1 MRILFDQGT
10 PVPLRRAL
18 PEHRVDT
25 AYERGWSQLR
35 NSDLLDRAEEDGYD
49 LLITTDQSL
58 RFQQDLANRELAVLV
73 LMSTAW
79 PRIRLMTEAIRA
91 AVNEIRRGE
100 CIEVQI

>member
-1 MRILFDQGT
+1 MRVLFDQGT
-10 PVPLRRAL
+10 PVPLRRHL

-35 NSDLLDRAEEDGYD
+35 NSALLDRAEEDGYE

-58 RFQQDLANRELAVLV
+58 RYQQDLANRELAILV

-79 PRIRLMTEAIRA
+79 PRIRLRTAAIRA
-91 AVNEIRRGE
+91 AIDEIGRGE
-100 CIEVQI
+100 CMEVRV